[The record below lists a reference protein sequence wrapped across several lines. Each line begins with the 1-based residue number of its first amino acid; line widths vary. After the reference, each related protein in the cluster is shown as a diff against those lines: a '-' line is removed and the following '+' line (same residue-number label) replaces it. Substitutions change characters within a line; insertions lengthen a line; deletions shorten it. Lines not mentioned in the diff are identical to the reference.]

1 MTSAAGIEWMD
12 DDWMPDKISLKTLQW
27 LVVIHPWGYWEMKLT
42 AIATANAIFRSLA
55 KVEVPY
61 GRLLPPPLHQGSVDG
76 GGRGGRGRGLTQ
88 TAPVGT
94 LDGMIMRKVSRIE
107 NITDGQSYVQ
117 WPTQTFQSTAVRLG
131 YRMSSYNYTLLEN
144 LSDEANA

>member
-1 MTSAAGIEWMD
+1 M
-12 DDWMPDKISLKTLQW
+12 
-27 LVVIHPWGYWEMKLT
+27 
-42 AIATANAIFRSLA
+42 F
-55 KVEVPY
+55 
-61 GRLLPPPLHQGSVDG
+61 
-76 GGRGGRGRGLTQ
+76 
-88 TAPVGT
+88 
-94 LDGMIMRKVSRIE
+94 E